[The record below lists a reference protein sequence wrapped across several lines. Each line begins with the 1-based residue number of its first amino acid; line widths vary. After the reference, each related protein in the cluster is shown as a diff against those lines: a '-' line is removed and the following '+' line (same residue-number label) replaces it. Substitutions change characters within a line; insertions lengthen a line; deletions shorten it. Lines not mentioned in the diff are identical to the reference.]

1 MNYLSLY
8 KAHFK
13 IDINEKELY
22 DMRFHSPN
30 TLHFKIPIH
39 NKESFLYVNNELLV
53 LIEQIHVLNSKIIKK
68 RNEIKTDLINTW
80 ELSHS
85 LVQEILLS
93 NEIEGVVSTRKEINE
108 LLDMKSPKEYKR
120 LYGMVNKYRDIFF
133 QKKEFNPITDSSK
146 LRKVYDDIL
155 IQDIENEEPHN
166 LPDGILFRKENVNV
180 VSSTKIIHQGVYP
193 ESKII
198 KDVDDTLSILNNS
211 DLPYLV
217 RVALFHYF
225 LGYIH
230 PFYDGNGRIS
240 RYVSSYYLSQVID
253 SIASLRLSIACKK
266 RQKDYYEAFKI
277 TNDPKNNG
285 DITYFVLTFLDIF
298 KEGLEDYLEELTDK
312 VNQYIYY
319 ENKLLNL
326 TLDDTSSLILKII
339 VDCTLFHLKNISIK
353 ELVDM
358 THLSKSTIS
367 HRINLLE
374 KANYIIRIKESRQ
387 TYFSFNLD
395 SL

>member
-1 MNYLSLY
+1 MKIRKTLKNKNTQKNATVYEHNNSIIVQITGYGVIIDRTAIEKKEFDSLS
-8 KAHFK
+8 
-13 IDINEKELY
+13 
-22 DMRFHSPN
+22 
-30 TLHFKIPIH
+30 
-39 NKESFLYVNNELLV
+39 
-53 LIEQIHVLNSKIIKK
+53 
-68 RNEIKTDLINTW
+68 
-80 ELSHS
+80 
-85 LVQEILLS
+85 
-93 NEIEGVVSTRKEINE
+93 
-108 LLDMKSPKEYKR
+108 EY
-120 LYGMVNKYRDIFF
+120 
-133 QKKEFNPITDSSK
+133 QKFEKEFNPITDSSK

-198 KDVDDTLSILNNS
+198 KDIDDTLSILNNS

-277 TNDPKNNG
+277 TNDSRNNG
-285 DITYFVLTFLDIF
+285 DITYFVLMFLDIF

-339 VDCTLFHLKNISIK
+339 VDCTLFHLKSISIK

>member
-22 DMRFHSPN
+22 DIRFHSPN
-30 TLHFKIPIH
+30 TLHFKVPIH
-39 NKESFLYVNNELLV
+39 NKESFLYLNNELLI

-68 RNEIKTDLINTW
+68 RNKIKTDLINTW

-93 NEIEGVVSTRKEINE
+93 NEIEGVVSTRKE
-108 LLDMKSPKEYKR
+108 
-120 LYGMVNKYRDIFF
+120 
-133 QKKEFNPITDSSK
+133 
-146 LRKVYDDIL
+146 
-155 IQDIENEEPHN
+155 
-166 LPDGILFRKENVNV
+166 NVNV

-198 KDVDDTLSILNNS
+198 KDIDDTLSILNNP

-277 TNDPKNNG
+277 TNDPRNNG
-285 DITYFVLTFLDIF
+285 DITYFVLMFLDIF

-339 VDCTLFHLKNISIK
+339 VDCTLFHLKSISIK